1 VRGDCAV
8 GAPFDGSDD
17 TNASERRETMSRIP
31 RPSHGLVVAA
41 IALVTALAAAALPL
55 AALAEGGPPL
65 GF

>member
-1 VRGDCAV
+1 VRGDRVV

-41 IALVTALAAAALPL
+41 VAIVTALAAAAMPL
-55 AALAEGGPPL
+55 AALADGGPPL
-65 GF
+65 GY